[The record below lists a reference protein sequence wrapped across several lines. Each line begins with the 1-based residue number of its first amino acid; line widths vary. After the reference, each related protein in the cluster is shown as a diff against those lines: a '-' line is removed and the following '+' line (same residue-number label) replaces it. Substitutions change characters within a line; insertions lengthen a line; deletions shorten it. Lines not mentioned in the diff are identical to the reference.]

1 MSDDVFDLG
10 EPADEPDESDSA
22 TTDDNSNTANSAT
35 TDDTATTDDNPN
47 TANSAT
53 TDDTASTSNDASDG
67 GDTTSEPD
75 PTRTSAYDTD
85 YQSTQRTIGV
95 RDETWTDVTDLLE
108 DAQAYSK
115 LDGYREV
122 TKLETY
128 EALFQHV
135 LETCD
140 AKDLASRIQTARHEA
155 HDAP

>member
-10 EPADEPDESDSA
+10 DSADEPDEGDSA
-22 TTDDNSNTANSAT
+22 TTDSSSNTVDSAN
-35 TDDTATTDDNPN
+35 N
-47 TANSAT
+47 
-53 TDDTASTSNDASDG
+53 ASDG
-67 GDTTSEPD
+67 EDTKSESD
-75 PTRTSAYDTD
+75 PTRTPAYDTD

-115 LDGYREV
+115 LDGYRDV

-128 EALFQHV
+128 EALFQRV

-140 AKDLASRIQTARHEA
+140 AKDLASRIQTTRHEA
-155 HDAP
+155 HDET